1 MKVDITGRH
10 IEITEPLRKFAM
22 DRIERM
28 HGGDVTDVIEVH
40 VVLTVEKHQRHMA
53 EANVKTKHDFHH
65 VEEVSTDMYTS
76 IAAVFDKIE
85 RQLLRSKDKTVTRK
99 RHGPDREVETAE
111 PEV

>member
-28 HGGDVTDVIEVH
+28 HGVVGDVMEVH
-40 VVLTVEKHQRHMA
+40 VVLTVEKQQRHAA
-53 EANVKTKHDFHH
+53 EANIKTRHDFHH
-65 VEEVSTDMYTS
+65 VQETSSDMYTS
-76 IAAVFDKIE
+76 IAAVFDKVE
-85 RQLLRSKDKTVTRK
+85 KQLLRSKDKTITRK
-99 RHGPDREVETAE
+99 RHGSERETEIVE